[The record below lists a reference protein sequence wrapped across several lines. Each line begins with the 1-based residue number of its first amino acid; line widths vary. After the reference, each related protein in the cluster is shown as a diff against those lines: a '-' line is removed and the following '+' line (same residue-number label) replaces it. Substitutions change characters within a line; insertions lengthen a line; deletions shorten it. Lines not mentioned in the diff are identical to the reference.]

1 MLLCIFYIFSF
12 SSGKEIF
19 SEQKIK
25 NFLTEDNPYIYTIL
39 GKKYIYQG
47 KLKYYQG
54 FFDTNI
60 KGKYEKKDY
69 PVSTGK
75 FYSLFLEKPLMSG
88 LELNFGY
95 RKAEGIQEY
104 NNIKTGKDGEVLIGI
119 KVPVFKITRNIN
131 ERRLNLFLTKLDIS
145 EIDFEYRNKLRKLYF
160 KIISSYYKLLYYKK
174 LVEIENQLLKKAEK
188 RKDFILK
195 KIEQGLFPNVV
206 SIEAEQQI
214 INRKQRLLK
223 AKNNYEVHL
232 LSFLKYLGI
241 GKEEFEEMY
250 VLPDFPDVKLSEIN
264 LKDSLSIAFRNR
276 PDLKKLK
283 VVQEKLKKET
293 NYYSLLK
300 YPELNIS
307 LYGVHDFNYDS
318 GFKISIDAK
327 YPLERRKY
335 LGKKIEINKS
345 LLLLDKKKEKIEI
358 EIKTNLQNIVGTL
371 KTIRQNIKN
380 SEEEIKLVKKLEQI
394 ELKKFKLGS
403 SDLFYVNQR
412 EIYTLETIKKNLKY
426 KLDYLILYKKYL
438 MELGIPII

>member
-12 SSGKEIF
+12 SLGKEIF
-19 SEQKIK
+19 TEQKIK

-54 FFDTNI
+54 FFDTKI

-131 ERRLNLFLTKLDIS
+131 ERRLNLFLAKLDIS

-358 EIKTNLQNIVGTL
+358 EIKTNLQNIVKTL
-371 KTIRQNIKN
+371 KTIKQNIKN